1 MTLRKKQLINMAP
14 ITWSVVLQKKIYF
27 CTIFFLL
34 LYKKYRCNPINGNG
48 NAYGL
53 LLHHPTHTNA
63 FKSHRGVVRLSQL
76 PQREKC
82 LCIP

>member
-1 MTLRKKQLINMAP
+1 MTLRKKTAYKYGPNYLVCS
-14 ITWSVVLQKKIYF
+14 ITKKTTCVDY
-27 CTIFFLL
+27 FFLL
-34 LYKKYRCNPINGNG
+34 LYKKYRSNSINGNG
-48 NAYGL
+48 NAYGF